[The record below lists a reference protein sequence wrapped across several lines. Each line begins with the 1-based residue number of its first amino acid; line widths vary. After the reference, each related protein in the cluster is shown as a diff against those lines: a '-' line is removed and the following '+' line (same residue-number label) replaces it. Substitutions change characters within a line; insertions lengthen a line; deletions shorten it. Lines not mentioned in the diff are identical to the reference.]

1 MRSLRSLVLVLL
13 VSVSFTALFTPAAG
27 ADPESGP
34 VPSTD
39 GTDVTFTGGGGLT
52 LHGTVIASAAP
63 HSAAPGIVLVGGSG
77 PGPRTKYLAEAR
89 AFAAAGITTLIYDK
103 RTTDYSRTHRDFS
116 LLADDALAAVET
128 LRHTPGVRA
137 DRVGL
142 WGFSEGGWVAPLAA
156 VRSGGVAFLVTLG
169 APGFTPLRTQTW
181 SLAETLRHHGDTG
194 PLADIVE
201 GPAARLIGETGAF
214 PAAGFDPR
222 PALRGVRVPVLA
234 LWGDHDV
241 QAPPAESAAVLRDTL
256 TGSASV
262 TIRFITGAA
271 HNGRSTTD
279 GFDRLG
285 ASAGPGAPKGAFAP
299 GYLDAMTA
307 WVNQVANVAPPV
319 SSAEPPPTQAL
330 SSIDPGH
337 GWWTSAWVQSIVLAT
352 MLVVFLGYLLVSSM
366 NRRPGP
372 ARRSARLLALCGLL
386 SLVATVVYVESIFA
400 ADAQTVGPV
409 VAGRPLVWLMLQ
421 GLAILTAVLLAVT
434 ATTAGRGRT
443 GVAAAPR
450 AGLGVLLT
458 AGCAWLAWAITWGLF
473 SIR

>member
-1 MRSLRSLVLVLL
+1 M
-13 VSVSFTALFTPAAG
+13 SFTALFTPAAV
-27 ADPESGP
+27 ADPAPAP
-34 VPSTD
+34 VSSTD
-39 GTDVTFTGGGGLT
+39 GTDIIFTGGGGLT

-63 HSAAPGIVLVGGSG
+63 HSTAPGIVLVGGSG
-77 PGPRTKYLAEAR
+77 RGPRTEYLAEAR

-103 RTTDYSRTHRDFS
+103 RTTDYSRTHRDLS
-116 LLADDALAAVET
+116 LLADDAFAALET

-142 WGFSEGGWVAPLAA
+142 WGFSEGAWVTPLVAA
-156 VRSGGVAFLVTLG
+156 RSSDVAFLVTLG

-181 SLAETLRHHGDTG
+181 SLAETLRRHGDTG

-214 PAAGFDPR
+214 PAAGFDPL
-222 PALRGVRVPVLA
+222 PALRGVHVPVLA

-241 QAPPAESAAVLRDTL
+241 QAPPAESAAVLRNTL

-285 ASAGPGAPKGAFAP
+285 AAAGPGAPKGAFAP
-299 GYLDAMTA
+299 GYLDDMTA
-307 WVNQVANVAPPV
+307 WVNQVANDAPPV
-319 SSAEPPPTQAL
+319 SSEQPPPAQTL

-337 GWWTSAWVQSIVLAT
+337 GWWTSARVQSILLAT
-352 MLVVFLGYLLVSSM
+352 VLVVFLGYLLVSST
-366 NRRPGP
+366 NRRPRP

-386 SLVATVVYVESIFA
+386 SLVATVVYVESIL
-400 ADAQTVGPV
+400 ADDARTVGPV
-409 VAGRPLVWLMLQ
+409 VAGRSLVWLMLQ
-421 GLAILTAVLLAVT
+421 GLAILTAVLLALT
-434 ATTAGRGRT
+434 ATTAVRGRT
-443 GVAAAPR
+443 GVATAR
-450 AGLGVLLT
+450 HAGLGVLLA
-458 AGCAWLAWAITWGLF
+458 AGCAWLTWAITWGLF
-473 SIR
+473 SIQ